1 MFGLSSIG
9 IKLAI
14 IAAVALAA
22 FTTGAWTATKIA
34 AGRYAK
40 LELSYAQAQAEA
52 VTKARAEQSRLDGL
66 ATAAA
71 QREAAQQARAAD
83 IARRRLKEVSK
94 YVKDHPGDCLRW
106 GLIRV
111 LDAAVHGLTPD
122 ALALGAG
129 KSDDQCSPFTVTQ
142 LAQSV
147 SDNYANANANS
158 TQLDALIALLRQM
171 KK

>member
-9 IKLAI
+9 LKAAILAV
-14 IAAVALAA
+14 VAFAA
-22 FTTGAWTATKIA
+22 FAGGVWIEHNLA

-40 LELSYAQAQAEA
+40 LELSYAQAQEKAVAE
-52 VTKARAEQSRLDGL
+52 ARAEQTRLDGI
-66 ATAAA
+66 ATQAARREAAA
-71 QREAAQQARAAD
+71 QSKAAD
-83 IARRRLKEVSK
+83 VARRRLKEVSR
-94 YVKDHPGDCLRW
+94 YVKDNRGCVTW
-106 GLIRV
+106 GFVRV

-129 KSDDQCSPFTVTQ
+129 KSDDACSPFTATQ

-147 SDNYANANANS
+147 SDNYAAANANA
-158 TQLDALIALLRQM
+158 TQLDALSALLRQM